1 MAKKSSIE
9 RNLKREKLVA
19 KYAAKKAEL
28 KKILL
33 DPNTGDEEFFAAQRK
48 LCKIPRNASKI
59 RVRNRCSITG
69 RPRAFIRKF
78 GVSRITF
85 RELALDGKL
94 PGVTKSSW

>member
-1 MAKKSSIE
+1 MAKKSSIQ
-9 RNLKREKLVA
+9 RNLKRQRLVE

-28 KKILL
+28 KKILN
-33 DPNTGDEEFFAAQRK
+33 DPKTSDEDFFAAQRK

-59 RVRNRCSITG
+59 RIRNRCSITG
-69 RPRAFIRKF
+69 RPRGYLRKF
-78 GVSRITF
+78 GVSRSTF

>member
-9 RNLKREKLVA
+9 RNLKRQKLVE
-19 KYAAKKAEL
+19 KYAAKRAEL
-28 KKILL
+28 KKVISS
-33 DPNTGDEEFFAAQRK
+33 PESTDEEFFAASKAMAK
-48 LCKIPRNASKI
+48 LPRNSSKV

-85 RELALDGKL
+85 RELANDGKL
-94 PGVTKSSW
+94 PGITKASW

>member
-1 MAKKSSIE
+1 MAKKSSIQ
-9 RNLKREKLVA
+9 RNIKRQKLVE

-28 KKILL
+28 KKVLA
-33 DPNTGDEEFFAAQRK
+33 DPSVSDEEFFAAQRK
-48 LCKIPRNASKI
+48 LCAIPRKI

-69 RPRAFIRKF
+69 RPRGFIRKF
-78 GVSRITF
+78 GLSRITF

>member
-1 MAKKSSIE
+1 MAKKSSVE
-9 RNLKREKLVA
+9 RNLKRQRLVA

-28 KKILL
+28 KKILK
-33 DPNTGDEEFFAAQRK
+33 DPKTSDEDFFAAQRK

-59 RVRNRCSITG
+59 RIRNRCSITG
-69 RPRAFIRKF
+69 RSRGYMGKF